1 MNIHKSAE
9 DYLERILILQKEGN
23 IVKSIDMAH
32 SMNYSKPSISR
43 AMKNLRENGYIEI
56 NSSGAIILTDKGL
69 AIAEKMY
76 ERHTLLATYFMSLGV
91 SQKTAFIDACKLEH
105 DMSDE
110 TFNALKKHAQNN
122 IQQNKK

>member
-1 MNIHKSAE
+1 
-9 DYLERILILQKEGN
+9 
-23 IVKSIDMAH
+23 
-32 SMNYSKPSISR
+32 
-43 AMKNLRENGYIEI
+43 MKNLRENGYIEI

-76 ERHTLLATYFMSLGV
+76 ERHTLLATYFISLGV

-110 TFNALKKHAQNN
+110 TFNALKNHAQNN

>member
-23 IVKSIDMAH
+23 IVKSIDIAL

-76 ERHTLLATYFMSLGV
+76 ERHTLLATYFISLGV

-110 TFNALKKHAQNN
+110 TFNALKNHAQNN